1 MRSIGCT
8 LSRTLSR
15 SLAVAGLALLA
26 AACSTPAERAA
37 RMQAEMSQL
46 IAIYGPP
53 CTQLGYAGNSDP
65 WRQCVLHLS
74 TREELQRMGSNS
86 GVYGGWGPGRW
97 HGGGYWG
104 PYW

>member
-1 MRSIGCT
+1 MRSICRT

-15 SLAVAGLALLA
+15 SLAVAGLALL

-86 GVYGGWGPGRW
+86 SVYGSWGAGRW
-97 HGGGYWG
+97 PNGGYWG